1 MLSHAYGPSVS
12 ICRNVLL
19 DFSRLLTTTY
29 DDIMNWA
36 VWLTIYHRG
45 CTSGGACSGRRTLG
59 RLIRF
64 PHHRVLASGT
74 LAVFQGAAAYPSV
87 TRDVSYYDFRNR
99 RIGIPLFDTME
110 YGFHDT
116 G

>member
-1 MLSHAYGPSVS
+1 M
-12 ICRNVLL
+12 
-19 DFSRLLTTTY
+19 
-29 DDIMNWA
+29 
-36 VWLTIYHRG
+36 
-45 CTSGGACSGRRTLG
+45 
-59 RLIRF
+59 
-64 PHHRVLASGT
+64 
-74 LAVFQGAAAYPSV
+74 FQGAAGYPSV